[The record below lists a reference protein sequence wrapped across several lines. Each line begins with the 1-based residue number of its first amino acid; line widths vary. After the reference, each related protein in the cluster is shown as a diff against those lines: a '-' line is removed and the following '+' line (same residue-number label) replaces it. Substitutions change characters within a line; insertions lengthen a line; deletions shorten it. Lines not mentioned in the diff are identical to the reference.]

1 MRDAVR
7 SKERWK
13 RRYTPTQDPSTDHHK
28 NMFVLSQAPDAP
40 FVAASLGQSTLPV
53 SACGGNCGGGI
64 LQAMMNVADATKHPG
79 LSSP

>member
-1 MRDAVR
+1 
-7 SKERWK
+7 
-13 RRYTPTQDPSTDHHK
+13 
-28 NMFVLSQAPDAP
+28 MFVLPQAPDAP

-64 LQAMMNVADATKHPG
+64 LQAMMNVADPTKHPG